1 MELFNNSYLPDR
13 LDLLDPNTKN
23 SIAYVEFIE
32 AQKRANNIDFLNKA
46 IKLFFTKG

>member
-1 MELFNNSYLPDR
+1 MFNPNYLPDR
-13 LDLLDPNTKN
+13 LDIKDVN
-23 SIAYVEFIE
+23 SIAYMEFIE

>member
-1 MELFNNSYLPDR
+1 MFNPNYLPDR
-13 LDLLDPNTKN
+13 LDLLDPNTKS
-23 SIAYVEFIE
+23 SIAYMEFVE